1 MDIEV
6 LRERWSTVL
15 RLTKREVEILGYIVD
30 GQTSKEV
37 AQILGI
43 SPSTV
48 EVHREHIRLKLGA
61 RNTADLLRIALV
73 GKS

>member
-37 AQILGI
+37 AQTLGI